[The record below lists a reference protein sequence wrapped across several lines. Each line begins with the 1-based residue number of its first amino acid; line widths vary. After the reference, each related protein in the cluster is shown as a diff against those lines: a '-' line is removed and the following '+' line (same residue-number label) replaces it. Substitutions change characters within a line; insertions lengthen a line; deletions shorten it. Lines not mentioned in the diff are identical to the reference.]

1 MTVPN
6 RRENLELELSRS
18 EECWRAAL
26 GLRDMGLFA
35 DAVSRAYYSILHCAR
50 AVLLTE
56 GLESR
61 THSGVITLFNLHFVR
76 KGKITSQT
84 TRALTQLQGER
95 ETADYDVT
103 ACYALEEVVEI
114 LGRVEDFRQ
123 VCLEFLNQEGWL
135 SPNDGQPNEAP

>member
-1 MTVPN
+1 VT
-6 RRENLELELSRS
+6 
-18 EECWRAAL
+18 
-26 GLRDMGLFA
+26 
-35 DAVSRAYYSILHCAR
+35 
-50 AVLLTE
+50 
-56 GLESR
+56 
-61 THSGVITLFNLHFVR
+61 TLFNLHFVR

-135 SPNDGQPNEAP
+135 SPNDGQSNEAP